1 MFLALKEIKHE
12 KLRYGLIMA
21 MFVLISYLI
30 MILMGMMLGLAHENT
45 AAIDSWNTQTVF
57 LNKDSND
64 SLSQSLIT
72 KQQQPQ
78 YRPDHVATIGVA
90 PSVAKTG
97 HHKENVQFVGINPNE
112 FIAKDKLQI
121 TKGHRPNSA
130 HQIVVDQQL
139 ENQGFH
145 LGDRVQLNN
154 LAQKYE
160 IVGFAKNAKLS
171 VAPVIYGQLDQ
182 WRLLRGV
189 QPNIVGSAVIS
200 DENLNQSEAPQLQRY
215 DHSTFVNK
223 LPGYSAQNTTFTF
236 MIGFLMVISLVIIA
250 VFLYILTIQ
259 KLPHFAV
266 LRAQGIPARHL
277 VAATIYQSLI
287 LIAVGVVGGI
297 LLTLLTKQVLPA
309 SLPMEI
315 NWLAITGLSVALLLL
330 GVLGA
335 LLPVRLI
342 VKIDPVKA
350 LNQ

>member
-30 MILMGMMLGLAHENT
+30 MILMGMMLGLANENT
-45 AAIDSWNTQTVF
+45 AAIDSWGTQTVF

-72 KQQQPQ
+72 KQQQPK

-97 HHKENVQFVGINPNE
+97 HHKESVQFVGLKPNE
-112 FIAKDKLQI
+112 FIAKDKIQL
-121 TKGHRPNSA
+121 TKGHRAKNA

-139 ENQGFH
+139 ESKGFA
-145 LGDRVQLNN
+145 LGDKVKLNN
-154 LAQKYE
+154 LSQKYE

-171 VAPVIYGQLDQ
+171 VAPVIYGQLSQ
-182 WRLLRGV
+182 WQLLRGV
-189 QPNIVGSAVIS
+189 QPNIVGSAIIS
-200 DENLNQSEAPQLQRY
+200 DQDLAKSEAPQLQRY
-215 DHSTFVNK
+215 DRTTFVNK

-277 VAATIYQSLI
+277 IASTIYQSLI
-287 LIAVGVVGGI
+287 LIAVGVIGGI
-297 LLTLLTKQVLPA
+297 LLTLLTKQVLPS

-315 NWLAITGLSVALLLL
+315 NWLAISGLSVALLIL
-330 GVLGA
+330 GVIGA

-342 VKIDPVKA
+342 AKIDPVKA